1 MAFAPINHA
10 TPVPAN
16 DEATAASY
24 SSQPAA
30 KRRRIG
36 SGIYSNTNIHNA
48 NGAMTA
54 DTKTPAERIIPS
66 FQPSSSPMTIVP
78 PAQTQGLVNSS
89 EAYRQPVGF
98 PDITATDNDSTTD
111 TNVFFEESGELPP
124 DGSFY

>member
-10 TPVPAN
+10 APVTAN
-16 DEATAASY
+16 DEARAASY

-48 NGAMTA
+48 NDATTA
-54 DTKTPAERIIPS
+54 DTTTPAERIVPS
-66 FQPSSSPMTIVP
+66 FQPSSSPIIILP
-78 PAQTQGLVNSS
+78 PAQTQGLVNNS
-89 EAYRQPVGF
+89 EPYRQPIGF

-111 TNVFFEESGELPP
+111 TNIFFRESGELPP